1 MASEIIDHILSKS
14 GLKISKEEKI
24 QIYDVVSDLFN
35 KPLITERNISFKSL
49 DDNYNFG
56 NYFINKDRESDSS
69 MIGITESFRN
79 KYFNK
84 TEKELFTYLKSKN
97 LTNDSINKFLILYNT
112 FITKRIKNNKEIEI
126 KDIFE
131 YVIS

>member
-1 MASEIIDHILSKS
+1 MAAEIINFILKKS
-14 GLKISKEEKI
+14 ELKISDEEKEE
-24 QIYDVVSDLFN
+24 IYTVVTNLFN
-35 KPLITERNISFKSL
+35 KPLITERNMSFKSV

-56 NYFINKDRESDSS
+56 NYFIIKDKESESS
-69 MIGITESFRN
+69 MIGISDSFRN

-84 TEKELFTYLKSKN
+84 TEKEIFTFLKSKN
-97 LTNDSINKFLILYNT
+97 LSNDSINKFLVLYNT
-112 FITKRIKNNKEIEI
+112 FIAKRIKINKEIEI